1 VSAPLLEVEKLTKR
15 FGGLTANED
24 VSFTLREG
32 EIVGLIGPNGA
43 GKTTVFNSLA
53 GFFAPTSGAV
63 RFQGVEIAGLPPEA
77 IAASGI
83 ARTFQIVR
91 IFKSMTVLENVM
103 VGALLRHRAV
113 PRAEARARETLRFT
127 GLERRAD
134 DPAGRLTVAEQK
146 RLEVARALA
155 TEPRLLL
162 LDEVMA
168 GLTHAEVQGAV
179 EMVRRVQA
187 LGIACLVVEHVMEGI
202 MPIADRILVLE
213 RGRLI
218 AEGPPTAIANDP
230 GVIAAYLGEEY
241 RAPGEEYRA
250 PGA

>member
-24 VSFTLREG
+24 VSFTIREG
-32 EIVGLIGPNGA
+32 EIAGLIGPNGA

-53 GFFAPTSGAV
+53 GFFAPSSGAI
-63 RFQGVEIAGLPPEA
+63 RFQGAEIAGLPPET
-77 IAASGI
+77 IAAKGI

-91 IFKSMTVLENVM
+91 VFKSMTVLENVM

-113 PRAEARARETLRFT
+113 PHAAAHASEALRFT
-127 GLERRAD
+127 GLERRAA
-134 DPAGRLTVAEQK
+134 DPAGQLTVAEQK

-155 TEPRLLL
+155 TEPRVLL

-168 GLTHAEVQGAV
+168 GLTHSEVQDAV
-179 EMVRRVQA
+179 EMVRRIQA
-187 LGIACLVVEHVMEGI
+187 RGIACVVVEHVMEGI
-202 MPIADRILVLE
+202 MPIADRMLVLE

-218 AEGPPTAIANDP
+218 ADGPPRAIANDP
-230 GVIAAYLGEEY
+230 AVIAAYLGEEY
-241 RAPGEEYRA
+241 RAPGA
-250 PGA
+250 

>member
-1 VSAPLLEVEKLTKR
+1 VTAPLLEVEKLTKR

-24 VSFTLREG
+24 VSFTIREG
-32 EIVGLIGPNGA
+32 EIAGLIGPNGA

-53 GFFAPTSGAV
+53 GFFAPTSGSV
-63 RFQGVEIAGLPPEA
+63 RFRGVELSGLPPEA
-77 IAASGI
+77 IAANGI

-103 VGALLRHRAV
+103 VGALLRHPAV
-113 PRAEARARETLRFT
+113 PRAEARAREALAFT
-127 GLERRAD
+127 GLERRAE

-187 LGIACLVVEHVMEGI
+187 RGIACLVVEHVMEGI

-218 AEGPPTAIANDP
+218 ADGPPAAIANDP
-230 GVIAAYLGEEY
+230 AVIAAYLGEEY
-241 RAPGEEYRA
+241 RAPGA
-250 PGA
+250 

>member
-1 VSAPLLEVEKLTKR
+1 VTPALLEVEQLTKR

-24 VSFTLREG
+24 VSFTVREG

-53 GFFAPTSGAV
+53 GFFPPSSGSI
-63 RFQGVEIAGLPPEA
+63 RLRGEELAGRPPEHV
-77 IAASGI
+77 AARGV

-91 IFKSMTVLENVM
+91 VFKTMTVLENVL

-113 PRAEARARETLRFT
+113 PDAEVKAREALAFT
-127 GLERRAD
+127 GLARRAG

-146 RLEVARALA
+146 RLEVTRALA

-168 GLTHAEVQGAV
+168 GLTAPEVQEAV
-179 EMVRRVQA
+179 EMVRRIQA
-187 LGIACLVVEHVMEGI
+187 RGIACVVVEHVMEGI
-202 MPIADRILVLE
+202 MPIADRMLVLE

-218 AEGPPTAIANDP
+218 ADGPPRAIASDP
-230 GVIAAYLGEEY
+230 AVIAAYLGEEY
-241 RAPGEEYRA
+241 RAPGE
-250 PGA
+250 